1 MNLANKFI
9 RMIGNKYLLDTNII
23 IAWLQGEIAI
33 ADKIE
38 KAEEVHIPI
47 IVVGE
52 LYYGATF
59 STQVKKNIQ
68 EIEKVTRNYSVLLVD
83 EETAIN
89 YGKIKTALRQIG
101 KPIPENDIW
110 IAAIARRHELI
121 VVTRDNHFKKI
132 NSISLESW

>member
-1 MNLANKFI
+1 
-9 RMIGNKYLLDTNII
+9 MIGNKYLLDTNII
-23 IAWLQGEIAI
+23 IAWLGGETAI
-33 ADKIE
+33 ANKIE

-59 STQVKKNIQ
+59 STHVQKNIK
-68 EIEKVTRNYSVLLVD
+68 EIKKVTSNYNVLLID

-89 YGKIKTALRQIG
+89 YGNIKTALRKIG

-110 IAAIARRHELI
+110 IAAIARQYELI

-132 NSISLESW
+132 NSISLQNW

>member
-1 MNLANKFI
+1 
-9 RMIGNKYLLDTNII
+9 MIGNKYLLDTNII
-23 IAWLQGEIAI
+23 IAWLQGETAI
-33 ADKIE
+33 ANKIE
-38 KAEEVHIPI
+38 KAEEVHIPV

-59 STQVKKNIQ
+59 STHVQKNIK
-68 EIEKVTRNYSVLLVD
+68 EIKKVTSNYNVLLID

-89 YGKIKTALRQIG
+89 YGNIKTELRKIG

-110 IAAIARRHELI
+110 IAAIARQYELI

-132 NSISLESW
+132 NSISLQNW

>member
-1 MNLANKFI
+1 
-9 RMIGNKYLLDTNII
+9 MIGNKYLLDTNII
-23 IAWLQGEIAI
+23 IAWLQGETAI

-59 STQVKKNIQ
+59 SIHVHKNIK
-68 EIEKVTRNYSVLLVD
+68 EIKKVTSNYNVLLID

-89 YGKIKTALRQIG
+89 YGNIKTALRKIG

-110 IAAIARRHELI
+110 IAAIARQYELI
-121 VVTRDNHFKKI
+121 VVTRDKHFETI
-132 NSISLESW
+132 DSISLQNW

>member
-1 MNLANKFI
+1 
-9 RMIGNKYLLDTNII
+9 MIGNKYLLDTNII
-23 IAWLQGEIAI
+23 IAWLRGETAI
-33 ADKIE
+33 ANKIE

-59 STQVKKNIQ
+59 STHVQKNIK
-68 EIEKVTRNYSVLLVD
+68 EIKKVTSNYNVLLID

-89 YGKIKTALRQIG
+89 YGNIKTALRKIG

-110 IAAIARRHELI
+110 IAAIARQYELI

-132 NSISLESW
+132 NSISLQNW

>member
-1 MNLANKFI
+1 
-9 RMIGNKYLLDTNII
+9 MIGNKYLLNTNII
-23 IAWLQGEIAI
+23 IAWLRGETAI
-33 ADKIE
+33 ANKIE

-59 STQVKKNIQ
+59 STHVQKNIK
-68 EIEKVTRNYSVLLVD
+68 EIKKVTSNYNVLLID

-89 YGKIKTALRQIG
+89 YGNIKTALRKIG

-110 IAAIARRHELI
+110 IAAIARQYELI

-132 NSISLESW
+132 NSISLQNW

>member
-1 MNLANKFI
+1 
-9 RMIGNKYLLDTNII
+9 
-23 IAWLQGEIAI
+23 WLQGETAI
-33 ADKIE
+33 ANKIE
-38 KAEEVHIPI
+38 KAEEVHIPV

-59 STQVKKNIQ
+59 STHVQKNIK
-68 EIEKVTRNYSVLLVD
+68 EIKKVTSNYNVLLID

-89 YGKIKTALRQIG
+89 YGNIKTELRKIG

-110 IAAIARRHELI
+110 IAAIARQYELI

-132 NSISLESW
+132 NSISLQNW